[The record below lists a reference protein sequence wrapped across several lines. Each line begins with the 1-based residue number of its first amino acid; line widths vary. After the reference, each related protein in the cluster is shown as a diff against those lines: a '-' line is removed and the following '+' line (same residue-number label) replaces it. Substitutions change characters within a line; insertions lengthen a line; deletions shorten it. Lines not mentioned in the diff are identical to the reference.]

1 MSAYGPK
8 INTSSKNVSWKACL
22 NVAQILTEFLE
33 NQQKKKNKRMQ
44 QRLTQADDQMLS
56 SLFIQ
61 LFHSLTL

>member
-8 INTSSKNVSWKACL
+8 INTSSKKVSWKTCL
-22 NVAQILTEFLE
+22 NVAQILIDFLE
-33 NQQKKKNKRMQ
+33 NQKKKDKRMKPSV
-44 QRLTQADDQMLS
+44 TQADDQMLS